1 MNFWTKLNFLFFGV
15 GAVLMTACTEKEGV
29 ERSVYHWETNFDLT
43 AEENLFL
50 ESNKIER
57 IYAKYFDLKVLPSNE
72 IGPVASIN
80 FVHPPKQEI
89 IPVVYI
95 TTDVFTTID
104 STEIED
110 LAEKTYTKI
119 KKLHP
124 VAEINEIQ
132 IDCDWMESI
141 RDKYFY
147 FLEELKEK
155 MGDAELSVT
164 VRLYQYKYPN
174 LAGVPP
180 VDRAVL
186 MYYNMGEFRSYQETN
201 SILNNEIGQQYLGF
215 GEYPLPLD
223 FALPNFSW
231 ALVFRYGQ
239 FNYISTSIT
248 SKLLGDSTL
257 FNKTDNGYF
266 IVQRDTVIG
275 NDLLRYGDE
284 IRLETCSE
292 DDLIKAAE
300 LLKKEKNKTNNRLI
314 IYDLKPNLY
323 HENDKISR
331 VFTAFN

>member
-1 MNFWTKLNFLFFGV
+1 MNFKSWFKVFFLVTGGFFM
-15 GAVLMTACTEKEGV
+15 AACSQENVV
-29 ERSVYHWETNFDLT
+29 EPSVYHWKTNFDLT
-43 AEENLFL
+43 EEENLFL
-50 ESNKIER
+50 DEHKIER

-80 FVHPPKQEI
+80 FIQTPKQEI

-164 VRLYQYKYPN
+164 VRLYQYKYPK

-180 VDRAVL
+180 VDKAVL
-186 MYYNMGEFRSYQETN
+186 MYYNMGELRAYQETN
-201 SILNNEIGQQYLGF
+201 SILNNEIGKQYLGF

-231 ALVFRYGQ
+231 ALVFRFGQ
-239 FNYISTSIT
+239 FNYISTRIT
-248 SKLLGDSTL
+248 ANDL
-257 FNKTDNGYF
+257 TDTSAFKMAPNGYF
-266 IVQRDTVIG
+266 VVQQDTVIG

-284 IRLETCSE
+284 IRMETCTE
-292 DDLIKAAE
+292 KDLIQAAE
-300 LLKKEKNKTNNRLI
+300 LLKNEKNKTNNRLI

>member
-1 MNFWTKLNFLFFGV
+1 MNFWTKFNFFFLIG
-15 GAVLMTACTEKEGV
+15 GTVLMTACTEKEVV

-43 AEENLFL
+43 DDENLFL

-72 IGPVASIN
+72 IGPIAPIN
-80 FVHPPKQEI
+80 FVHPPIQEI

-104 STEIED
+104 SAEIEA

-119 KKLHP
+119 KALHP
-124 VAEINEIQ
+124 VTQINEIQ
-132 IDCDWMESI
+132 IDCDWMASI

-147 FLEELKEK
+147 FLEKLKDQI
-155 MGDAELSVT
+155 GDAELSVT
-164 VRLYQYKYPN
+164 IRLYQYKYPK

-180 VDRAVL
+180 VDKGVL

-201 SILNNEIGQQYLGF
+201 SILNNEIGEQYLGF

-239 FNYISTSIT
+239 FNYISTGINAE
-248 SKLLGDSTL
+248 LMDDSTL
-257 FNKTDNGYF
+257 FKQGDTGYF

-284 IRLETCSE
+284 IRLEACSE
-292 DDLIKAAE
+292 VDLIKAAE
-300 LLKKEKNKTNNRLI
+300 LLKKEKNKSTTRLI

>member
-1 MNFWTKLNFLFFGV
+1 MNFWMKLKVFFLSVGV
-15 GAVLMTACTEKEGV
+15 VLMAACAEKEVV

-43 AEENLFL
+43 DEENLFL

-80 FVHPPKQEI
+80 FIHPPKQEI

-104 STEIED
+104 STEIEA
-110 LAEKTYTKI
+110 LAKKTYVKI
-119 KKLHP
+119 KELHP
-124 VAEINEIQ
+124 VNEINEVQ
-132 IDCDWMESI
+132 VDCDWMASI

-147 FLEELKEK
+147 FLEKLKEQI
-155 MGDAELSVT
+155 GNAELSVT
-164 VRLYQYKYPN
+164 VRLYQYKYPK

-180 VDRAVL
+180 VDKGVL
-186 MYYNMGEFRSYQETN
+186 MYYNMGEFRSYQEVN

-215 GEYPLPLD
+215 GEYPIPLD

-239 FNYISTSIT
+239 FNYISTGISTKI
-248 SKLLGDSTL
+248 LEDSTL
-257 FNKTDNGYF
+257 FKKADNGYF
-266 IVQRDTVIG
+266 KVKRDTVIG
-275 NDLLRYGDE
+275 NDFLRFGDE
-284 IRLETCSE
+284 IRLEACSE
-292 DDLIKAAE
+292 LELIKAAE
-300 LLKKEKNKTNNRLI
+300 LLKKEKNKSTTRLI